1 MASENDRNFFYGFIF
16 LLDYAPHCAS
26 VIAFPSN
33 WIILSHF
40 EKEILISSY

>member
-1 MASENDRNFFYGFIF
+1 MASGNDRNFYMDSF
-16 LLDYAPHCAS
+16 LDCASHCAS